1 MGSLIADIS
10 KLTYNTEVHNH
21 KEMNMAT
28 ARKTNQTSPNT
39 QFAETESLAAHVAIC
54 TVRYDNLEKR
64 IEAVEAKVDEVI
76 EEISNYKDSL
86 VKVIITS
93 TATIVMSLIGLTI
106 TIALK
111 LG

>member
-1 MGSLIADIS
+1 
-10 KLTYNTEVHNH
+10 
-21 KEMNMAT
+21 MAT
-28 ARKTNQTSPNT
+28 ARKQPDT
-39 QFAETESLAAHVAIC
+39 QFAESESLAAHVAIC

-76 EEISNYKDSL
+76 EEIQSYKDSL
-86 VKVIITS
+86 VRVIITS
-93 TATIVMSLIGLTI
+93 TATIVMALIGLTV

>member
-1 MGSLIADIS
+1 M
-10 KLTYNTEVHNH
+10 K
-21 KEMNMAT
+21 MAT
-28 ARKTNQTSPNT
+28 APRKTTPNT
-39 QFAETESLAAHVAIC
+39 QFAETESLAAHVAVC

-86 VKVIITS
+86 VRVIITS
-93 TATIVMSLIGLTI
+93 TATIVMSLIGLTV

>member
-1 MGSLIADIS
+1 MDSLTADIS
-10 KLTYNTEVHNH
+10 KLTYKTDPHNH
-21 KEMNMAT
+21 NQKELNMAT
-28 ARKTNQTSPNT
+28 PRKQPDT
-39 QFAETESLAAHVAIC
+39 QFAESESLAAHVAIC

-76 EEISNYKDSL
+76 EEIQSYKDSL
-86 VKVIITS
+86 VKVIINS
-93 TATIVMSLIGLTI
+93 TAVIVMSLIGLTV

>member
-1 MGSLIADIS
+1 
-10 KLTYNTEVHNH
+10 
-21 KEMNMAT
+21 MA
-28 ARKTNQTSPNT
+28 APRKSPDT
-39 QFAETESLAAHVAIC
+39 QFAETESLASHVAIC

-76 EEISNYKDSL
+76 EEISSYKDSL
-86 VKVIITS
+86 VRVIITS
-93 TATIVMSLIGLTI
+93 TCTIVGALIGLTI

>member
-1 MGSLIADIS
+1 M
-10 KLTYNTEVHNH
+10 K
-21 KEMNMAT
+21 MAT
-28 ARKTNQTSPNT
+28 APRKTTPNT
-39 QFAETESLAAHVAIC
+39 QFAESESLAAHVAVC

-76 EEISNYKDSL
+76 EEISSYKDSL
-86 VKVIITS
+86 VRVIITS
-93 TATIVMSLIGLTI
+93 TATIVISLIGLTV